1 MRLARLAAATFA
13 VVALANAPE
22 VSASAASAATVRVA
36 RNIQYGVADGAP
48 LLLDAY
54 LPPAGGLYPGVVAI
68 HGGAWWSGDKSE
80 WAASCR
86 QLAAVGFACFSVN
99 YRLAPRYPYPA
110 AVDDVT
116 AATRWVR
123 ENAGRYGVDPTRL
136 GAIGSSAG
144 GHLAAMIGVVGDGP
158 TDAGARVNVVVSWS
172 GVFDF
177 ATFDHDRPATDSL
190 QHVNDFV
197 GCDVTLPSCAP
208 KAREASHVTSLD
220 PSDPPMFMANSDAE
234 LVPVSQPTEMA
245 GDLEAKGVPYEFI
258 VIPGNHHG
266 AELKNQVI
274 ASSGQTV
281 FAQSV
286 AFLKRWIG
294 VVSGGPVSSTR
305 EANRLPETP
314 ANGGSDRGGLLVAAG
329 VVAALT
335 AIAGGLALA
344 RRRLP

>member
-1 MRLARLAAATFA
+1 MSDSAAAA
-13 VVALANAPE
+13 V
-22 VSASAASAATVRVA
+22 TVRVT
-36 RNIQYGVADGAP
+36 RNIQYGVADGVA

-54 LPPAGGLYPGVVAI
+54 LPAGGGLYPAVVAI

-86 QLAAVGFACFSVN
+86 RLAAEGLACFSVN

-116 AATRWVR
+116 AATRWIR
-123 ENAGRYGVDPTRL
+123 ENADRYGVDPTRL

-144 GHLAAMIGVVGDGP
+144 GHLAAMIGVLGDGP
-158 TDAGARVNVVVSWS
+158 TDAGARVNAVVSWS

-177 ATFDHDRPATDSL
+177 ATLDRDLPTVSL
-190 QHVNDFV
+190 QSVNDFV
-197 GCDVTLPSCAP
+197 GCDVTLASCAP
-208 KAREASHVTSLD
+208 KAKEASPVTSLD
-220 PSDPPMFMANSDAE
+220 PSDPPMFLANSAAE

-245 GDLEAKGVPYEFI
+245 GDLEAKGIAYKFFV
-258 VIPGNHHG
+258 VPGNRHG
-266 AELKNQVI
+266 AQLENQVI

-281 FAQSV
+281 FAESV

-294 VVSGGPVSSTR
+294 VVSGGAASSNGGTGGVS
-305 EANRLPETP
+305 EPA
-314 ANGGSDRGGLLVAAG
+314 ANGVWNRGGLLVAAG

-344 RRRLP
+344 RRRPP